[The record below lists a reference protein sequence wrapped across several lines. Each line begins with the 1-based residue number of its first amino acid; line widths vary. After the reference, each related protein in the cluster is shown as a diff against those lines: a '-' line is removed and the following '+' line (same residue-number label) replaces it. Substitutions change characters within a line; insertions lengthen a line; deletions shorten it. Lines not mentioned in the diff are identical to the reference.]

1 MELLIIY
8 GVVLAALI
16 FFYVLPNRRK
26 AAESAA
32 MLAALEEGDEVFM
45 TSGIYGFVN
54 AIDGDTLWVEV
65 APNVD
70 LKVARSAIQGKILPE
85 DEKAAAEDDD

>member
-8 GVVLAALI
+8 GVVLAGLV

-26 AAESAA
+26 ATESAA
-32 MLAALEEGDEVFM
+32 MLAAIEEGDEVFM
-45 TSGIYGFVN
+45 TSGIYGFVS

-70 LKVARSAIQGKILPE
+70 LKIARSAIQGKILPE
-85 DEKAAAEDDD
+85 DEQTADEDDD

>member
-1 MELLIIY
+1 MQLLIIY
-8 GVVLAALI
+8 GVLLAALV
-16 FFYVLPNRRK
+16 FFYVLPQRRK

-45 TSGIYGFVN
+45 TSGIYGFISAV
-54 AIDGDTLWVEV
+54 DGDTLWVEV

-70 LKVARSAIQGKILPE
+70 LKVARSAIQGKIVPE
-85 DEKAAAEDDD
+85 SEQVAAEDDD